1 MTSRPALG
9 VTADLN
15 DVYWSGQSQFAAARA
30 HWSAL
35 TSFLGA
41 A

>member
-1 MTSRPALG
+1 MTRPALG

-15 DVYWSGQSQFAAARA
+15 DVYWRGLPAF
-30 HWSAL
+30 
-35 TSFLGA
+35 TSFMVA